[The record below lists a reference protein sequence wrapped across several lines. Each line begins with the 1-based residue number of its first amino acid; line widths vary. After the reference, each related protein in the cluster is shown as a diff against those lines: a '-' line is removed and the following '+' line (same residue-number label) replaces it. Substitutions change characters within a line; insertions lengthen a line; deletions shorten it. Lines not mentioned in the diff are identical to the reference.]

1 MPFGDGTGPR
11 GMGPMTGRGAGYCGG
26 YGRPGFTNPAF
37 GPPGGYGY
45 GHRGYGYPGYGAPYG
60 YSGVIPYIPPIPGVP
75 PAFVMNREQ
84 ELDYLKNQAQIARS
98 QLEQIESRMRE
109 LEKK

>member
-37 GPPGGYGY
+37 GPAG
-45 GHRGYGYPGYGAPYG
+45 GYGYPGYGAFYG
-60 YSGVIPYIPPIPGVP
+60 YSGVNPYTPAIPGAP
-75 PAFVMNREQ
+75 PASEMDREQ
-84 ELDYLKNQAQIARS
+84 ELSYLKNQAQIARS

-109 LEKK
+109 LEKS

>member
-1 MPFGDGTGPR
+1 VPFGDGTGPM
-11 GMGPMTGRGAGYCGG
+11 GMGPMIGRGAGYCGG

-37 GPPGGYGY
+37 GPAGGYGY
-45 GHRGYGYPGYGAPYG
+45 GYRGYGYPGYGALYG
-60 YSGVIPYIPPIPGVP
+60 YSATPYAPPIGVP
-75 PAFVMNREQ
+75 PASVMNSEQ
-84 ELDYLKNQAQIARS
+84 EYDYLKNQVQIVRS